1 MASLENILSEGLRT
15 AIMLGASYNVY
26 KDATGVLLLNGITS
40 EIDTMQW
47 YAFWQL
53 GFTYDLSS
61 NATFS
66 FTYLSTLSNKG
77 SWSLSKTCMALVS
90 PWGIPPLHTI

>member
-26 KDATGVLLLNGITS
+26 KDATGVLLLNGSSITS

-53 GFTYDLSS
+53 GFTYDLAS

-66 FTYLSTLSNKG
+66 FTYDDLSTLSNKAQAHG
-77 SWSLSKTCMALVS
+77 VS
-90 PWGIPPLHTI
+90 ARLAWLW

>member
-1 MASLENILSEGLRT
+1 MENILSEGLRT

-26 KDATGVLLLNGITS
+26 KDATGVLLLNGSSITS

-66 FTYLSTLSNKG
+66 FTYLSTLSNKAQAHG
-77 SWSLSKTCMALVS
+77 VS
-90 PWGIPPLHTI
+90 ARLAWLW